1 MKIRAAMGRQRD
13 PLRPTQYQVDKVVEI
28 PNTAFDHFMIKPLGW
43 HDFIAGNRIEPYQ
56 GDGFDHCLLVLS
68 DGGADGALIQ
78 CGDDG
83 RAMCA
88 AYVAGARD
96 IVQARLDRAADF
108 IVSQGTQRTASG
120 SWYVYCEELD
130 EKFDVAIQ
138 EGNGLDAMLRDTLE
152 CRPEVSQVEIA
163 LQHIETTFHPEFC
176 EQLRGAKAERAPDTM
191 HPRPEVADKGIPAE
205 FSPVRAAQLL
215 NNAVAAA
222 LGLYQGED
230 SYTML
235 HNSFGLTL
243 QEIREHGYLSD
254 LELCDIC
261 HVPRQVLE
269 GGMRVRD
276 VLHLDSVSEFA
287 SLAHKDSAVL
297 VPLEDLEKLTA
308 SGKEDFAALLDAQVD
323 DIRVDDGEPELVLKG
338 IEAKELERFCDALE
352 AHEQAEQAMGDM
364 TP

>member
-152 CRPEVSQVEIA
+152 CRPEV
-163 LQHIETTFHPEFC
+163 
-176 EQLRGAKAERAPDTM
+176 
-191 HPRPEVADKGIPAE
+191 
-205 FSPVRAAQLL
+205 
-215 NNAVAAA
+215 
-222 LGLYQGED
+222 
-230 SYTML
+230 
-235 HNSFGLTL
+235 
-243 QEIREHGYLSD
+243 
-254 LELCDIC
+254 
-261 HVPRQVLE
+261 
-269 GGMRVRD
+269 
-276 VLHLDSVSEFA
+276 
-287 SLAHKDSAVL
+287 
-297 VPLEDLEKLTA
+297 
-308 SGKEDFAALLDAQVD
+308 
-323 DIRVDDGEPELVLKG
+323 
-338 IEAKELERFCDALE
+338 
-352 AHEQAEQAMGDM
+352 
-364 TP
+364 